1 MLNTAEERHARI
13 LELLS
18 EKGFL
23 DVQTLSEQLAVSG
36 ATMRRDLGE
45 LDDAG
50 RLRRTH
56 GGAVSISQ
64 VGQDPANAV
73 RAVSHLEEKVAI
85 AGAAASMIEDGDT
98 VLLDAGTTS
107 LEVAK
112 VLAGRKGLTFISNGA
127 DIIAELIRAE
137 AEKVYAVGGEYA
149 PINRSFRGALAES
162 FIRQFHVDKLIL
174 NAASIDFDRG
184 LIFTGSPAN
193 AGVQRAMIEVAR
205 RVIVVADHSKLAKSS
220 FSVTAKIEDV
230 GVIVT
235 DAGARSIVEAA
246 PEALRK
252 KFTIAT

>member
-13 LELLS
+13 LELLK

-23 DVQTLSEQLAVSG
+23 NVQTLSEQLSVSG

-64 VGQDPANAV
+64 VGLDPANAV
-73 RAVSHLEEKVAI
+73 RAVSHLEEKIAI
-85 AGAAASMIEDGDT
+85 AGTAASMVEDGDT

-127 DIIAELIRAE
+127 DIIAELTRAE
-137 AEKVYAVGGEYA
+137 AERIYAVGGEYA
-149 PINRSFRGALAES
+149 AINRSFRGALAES

-235 DAGARSIVEAA
+235 DAGARSIIEAA

-252 KFTIAT
+252 KFALAD

>member
-1 MLNTAEERHARI
+1 MLNTAEERHEKI
-13 LELLS
+13 LELLG

-23 DVQTLSEQLAVSG
+23 DVQTLAEQLGVSG

-45 LDDAG
+45 LDEAG

-56 GGAVSISQ
+56 GGAVSVTQ

-73 RAVSHLEEKVAI
+73 RAVSRQAEKAAI
-85 AGAAASMIEDGDT
+85 ATVAAGMIADGDT

-107 LEVAK
+107 LAVAR
-112 VLAGRKGLTFISNGA
+112 LLGGRKGLTFISNGA
-127 DIIAELIRAE
+127 DILAELIRAE
-137 AEKVYAVGGEYA
+137 AERVYAVGGEYA
-149 PINRSFRGALAES
+149 AINRSFRGALAES

-174 NAASIDFDRG
+174 NAAAIDFDRG

-220 FSVTAKIEDV
+220 FSVTAGIEDV

-235 DAGARSIVEAA
+235 DAGARTILDAA

-252 KFTIAT
+252 KFAIAT

>member
-13 LELLS
+13 LELLN

-23 DVQTLSEQLAVSG
+23 DVQTLSERTGVSG

-45 LDDAG
+45 LDEAG

-56 GGAVSISQ
+56 GGAVSITQ

-73 RAVSHLEEKVAI
+73 RAVSHQAEKAAI
-85 AGAAASMIEDGDT
+85 ASAAAAMIADGDT

-107 LEVAK
+107 LEVVK
-112 VLAGRKGLTFISNGA
+112 LLAGRKGLTFISNGA
-127 DIIAELIRAE
+127 DIIADLVRAD
-137 AEKVYAVGGEYA
+137 AERVYAVGGEYA
-149 PINRSFRGALAES
+149 AINRSFRGALAED

-235 DAGARSIVEAA
+235 DAGARSMVEAA
-246 PEALRK
+246 PEAIRR
-252 KFTIAT
+252 KFTIAD